1 MSRRIEAV
9 LDNVQLRDIG
19 PVLISQVREPPAE
32 MEITYGARPG
42 RSGQD
47 VLSCRRRLLR
57 VSIDVQIKEL
67 FDLALRTS
75 AQQAIAGWARGS
87 ILELSNHPG
96 QQLHVKCRNYPV
108 LGDVRD
114 YTSELTIDLEADEI
128 PFWEE
133 KVPVNGSGSGA
144 SGTIQMFIPG
154 TAEEIPVDTVFTP
167 SGTLTTLTVTAEC
180 GGISKS
186 ITLNGISISGAVQLT
201 HDARGRLEITSGNIS
216 LLPYRTADSA
226 DDLLIPAGAATIT
239 WSANVSGSMQL
250 TARGRW
256 L

>member
-1 MSRRIEAV
+1 MSRRVDAI
-9 LDNVQLRDIG
+9 LDNVRLRDIG

-75 AQQAIAGWARGS
+75 AQQAIAGWSRGS

-96 QQLHVKCRNYPV
+96 QRLHVKCRNYPA

-128 PFWEE
+128 PYWED
-133 KVPVNGSGSGA
+133 KIPVTGSGSGA
-144 SGTIQMFIPG
+144 SGSVNLFIPG
-154 TAEEIPVDTVFTP
+154 TADEIPVDVIFTP
-167 SGTLTTLTVTAEC
+167 SGTLTSLTVTAAC

-186 ITLNGISISGAVQLT
+186 ITLNGMSISGAVKLT
-201 HDARGRLEITSGNIS
+201 HDAGSRLEITSGSTS
-216 LLPYRTADSA
+216 LLPHRTAASA